1 MATGSGPSHL
11 AGTPAKSRVIGV
23 DVARGIAVAGM
34 LAVHVFYTFNSD
46 GSPSIAT
53 ELASGRSAAIFAVM
67 AGVGLALV
75 TGGRNPVKGVTRVAA
90 SAGLVVRTL
99 LICLIGLLLGYA
111 TNAAGLNVYVI
122 LPYYAV
128 MFLLAIP
135 LLGLGPRVLAGIAV
149 VLAVSAGV
157 LINVTIGD
165 VANPSRGIDATLGVA
180 GHHPVG
186 LLILLLFG
194 GAYPAV
200 LWLAYIC
207 AGMALGRL
215 DLSSKRV
222 AAWLLG
228 GGVALAATAWLTS
241 WVLLF
246 QFGGLQ
252 HIRQAAP
259 AGTRWTTSRLLWV
272 PFGDFQTWWWY
283 AGRAPHSGTPLDM
296 LHTLG
301 CALAVLGAALLLARL
316 PAAMRLMRPLA
327 AAGSMILTL
336 YCAHILILATGVL
349 NNHLYT
355 QYTVILIAMV
365 AFAMIWRRTHTRGPL
380 EALIA
385 GASSGTRRAAA
396 SALAGYRRR
405 ATQSKTTELLAASKE
420 GHTNPQV
427 EVIAQETHTD
437 SVHGPRRPDE
447 RVRAEKDQL

>member
-1 MATGSGPSHL
+1 MT
-11 AGTPAKSRVIGV
+11 GTPAKSRIIGI
-23 DVARGIAVAGM
+23 DVARGFALAGM

-53 ELASGRSAAIFAVM
+53 QFASGRAAAMFAMM

-75 TGGRNPVKGVTRVAA
+75 TGGRHPVKGSARVAA
-90 SAGLVVRTL
+90 SAGLTVRAL
-99 LICLIGLLLGYA
+99 LICLIGLMLGYA
-111 TNAAGLNVYVI
+111 TAAGGLDVYVI

-149 VLAVSAGV
+149 VLAVSADA
-157 LINVTIGD
+157 LINVTIGT
-165 VANPSRGIDATLGVA
+165 VANPSVGIDATLGDA
-180 GHHPVG
+180 GRHPVG

-207 AGMALGRL
+207 AGLALGRL

-222 AAWLLG
+222 AVWLLG
-228 GGVALAATAWLTS
+228 GGATLAATAWLTS
-241 WVLLF
+241 SVLLF
-246 QFGGLQ
+246 HLGGLQ
-252 HIRQAAP
+252 RIRQAAP
-259 AGTRWTTSRLLWV
+259 AGIGWTDSRLLWE

-301 CALAVLGAALLLARL
+301 VALAVFGAALLVTRRPIAARL
-316 PAAMRLMRPLA
+316 LRPLA

-336 YCAHILILATGVL
+336 YCAHILVLATGVMQK
-349 NNHLYT
+349 HLYT

-365 AFAMIWRRTHTRGPL
+365 AFAVIWRRTHTRGPL

-385 GASSGTRRAAA
+385 GASTWTRRVAA
-396 SALAGYRRR
+396 SAIAGRGHRP
-405 ATQSKTTELLAASKE
+405 TESRTAEPLPTCE
-420 GHTNPQV
+420 GR
-427 EVIAQETHTD
+427 THESST
-437 SVHGPRRPDE
+437 
-447 RVRAEKDQL
+447 

>member
-1 MATGSGPSHL
+1 M

-46 GSPSIAT
+46 GSPSSAT

-75 TGGRNPVKGVTRVAA
+75 TGGRHPVKGTTRVAA

-111 TNAAGLNVYVI
+111 TNAAGLDVYVI

-165 VANPSRGIDATLGVA
+165 VANPSGGIDATLGVA

-207 AGMALGRL
+207 AGMAVGRL

-228 GGVALAATAWLTS
+228 GGVTLAATAWLTS

-259 AGTRWTTSRLLWV
+259 AGTRWTTSQLLWV

-316 PAAMRLMRPLA
+316 PAAMRLFRPLA

-355 QYTVILIAMV
+355 QYTVTLIAMV
-365 AFAMIWRRTHTRGPL
+365 AFAMIWQRTHTRGPL

-396 SALAGYRRR
+396 SALAGYHRR
-405 ATQSKTTELLAASKE
+405 ATQSKPAELLAASKE
-420 GHTNPQV
+420 GHMNLQV